1 MGSVLSLYFYLDDWK
16 SKKRNIRKLF
26 LQFFFFR
33 TSCKPLNWRRAINIR
48 FKVTAKT
55 FFRFVLGLKFPPKT
69 FSIHFCKSYRWM
81 VCATIWVS
89 DYFII
94 KRSGFTKVNAL
105 ICVQILEQF
114 VTHNFHSRISSIK
127 TTYVNTKQCGKWNLI
142 RSQNWNEKLWF
153 QSLWLKTNW
162 FCDLKAFG

>member
-1 MGSVLSLYFYLDDWK
+1 MIESR
-16 SKKRNIRKLF
+16 KKEISENCFSNSSSFAHHANHSIGGVRSIFDLRSRLKL
-26 LQFFFFR
+26 
-33 TSCKPLNWRRAINIR
+33 
-48 FKVTAKT
+48 
-55 FFRFVLGLKFPPKT
+55 FFRFVLVLKFPPKT

-105 ICVQILEQF
+105 ICVQVLEQV

-153 QSLWLKTNW
+153 QSLRIKTNW
-162 FCDLKAFG
+162 LCDLKAFG